1 MDILSILALLGGVA
15 LFLFGMHVM
24 SGGLERIS
32 GDRLEGKLKKLT
44 SNKFASISLGAGITV
59 AMQSSSALTVMLVGL
74 VNSGIMIL
82 DQTVGVIM
90 GSNIGTTLTGW
101 ILSLSGIQGDNLALQ
116 LCKPAN
122 FSPILALIGV
132 ILLMVSR
139 SEKKKNIGTILVGF
153 AVLMFSMTMM
163 SNAVEPLA
171 DSPQFVSLL
180 TAFSIP
186 IVGLLIGTGF
196 TAIIQSSA
204 AAIGIIQAMSLTGTM
219 TYNMAIPLMLGA
231 NIGTC
236 ATAIIASF
244 GVKKEAKRVA
254 ILHLMIKIIGAAIF
268 MVGYYGL
275 DAVFHFPMTQMII
288 DPFGVAIINTIYNI
302 ANTAILLPFEKQLIK
317 MVRRML
323 PDKAED
329 IEEKGLTGLDDILLR
344 TPAVAVSESMN
355 ATVKMAQK
363 ARETVGLATALIYH
377 YSQKDQDVLVKVESK
392 IDRYEDQIN
401 SYLVKVSSL
410 DMTHQDG
417 QTVTKLFHTVGD
429 FERISDN
436 AAAIGNTLQRMHDK
450 KASFTDET
458 KKELG
463 VICSALNDITD
474 MTLEV
479 FRNDDDEL
487 ARKIEPLEQVID
499 DLSARI
505 KKRHV
510 IRIKEGTCTVDNGIS
525 LTDILTNIRRV
536 SDYCSNIAVC
546 VIQIHKSTFE
556 THSYLQ
562 KVKYTN
568 QAEFMTNFEEF
579 KGKYIL

>member
-24 SGGLERIS
+24 SGGLEKIS
-32 GDRLEGKLKKLT
+32 GDRLEARLKKLT
-44 SNKFASISLGAGITV
+44 SNKLASISLGAGITV

-101 ILSLSGIQGDNLALQ
+101 ILSLSGIEGDNLALQ

-132 ILLMVSR
+132 ILLMVAKTP
-139 SEKKKNIGTILVGF
+139 KKKNIGTILVGF
-153 AVLMFSMTMM
+153 AVLMFSMTVM

-180 TAFSIP
+180 GAFSIP

-204 AAIGIIQAMSLTGTM
+204 AAIGIIQAMSLTGTL

-254 ILHLMIKIIGAAIF
+254 VLHLMIKIIGAAIF
-268 MVGYYGL
+268 MVGYYAL
-275 DAVFHFPMTQMII
+275 DAVFHFPMTNMII
-288 DPFGVAIINTIYNI
+288 DPFGVAIINTIYNV
-302 ANTAILLPFEKQLIK
+302 ANTAILMPFEKQLVAMTRK
-317 MVRRML
+317 MM
-323 PDKAED
+323 PDKPSD
-329 IEEKGLTGLDDILLR
+329 IEEKNVAGLDDILLR
-344 TPAVAVSESMN
+344 TPPVAVAESMN
-355 ATVKMAQK
+355 ATVRMATK
-363 ARETVGLATALIYH
+363 ARETVGLATALIDD
-377 YSQKDQDVLVKVESK
+377 YSQKDHDVLVKVETK
-392 IDRYEDQIN
+392 IDRFEDEIN
-401 SYLVKVSSL
+401 SYLVKVSAL
-410 DMTHQDG
+410 EMTPQDG
-417 QTVTKLFHTVGD
+417 QVVTKLFHTVGD

-436 AAAIGNTLQRMHDK
+436 AAAIGNTLERMHEK
-450 KASFTDET
+450 RAKFTDET
-458 KKELG
+458 KKELS
-463 VICSALNDITD
+463 VICAAINDITD

-479 FRNDDDEL
+479 FKNDDAQL

-499 DLSARI
+499 DLATRI

-510 IRIKEGTCTVDNGIS
+510 MRIKKGTCPVDNGIS
-525 LTDILTNIRRV
+525 LSDILTNMRRI

-546 VIQIHKSTFE
+546 VIQIQKATFE

-562 KVKYTN
+562 RVKYTN
-568 QAEFMTNFEEF
+568 QPEFMSNFEEY
-579 KGKYIL
+579 KEKYII